1 METFEDIFAAFGGPA
16 RYADAI
22 GIKDFHAQTMRQRG
36 SIPPAYWSDTV
47 KAAQERDIE
56 GVTLETLAR
65 IAAAKRPTVEQGAA

>member
-22 GIKDFHAQTMRQRG
+22 GIRDFHAQTMKQRG

-47 KAAQERDIE
+47 KAANERDIE
-56 GVTLETLAR
+56 GVTLERLAQM
-65 IAAAKRPTVEQGAA
+65 AKAKRPQIDGAVQ